1 MIVEGDYGMDIN
13 DDGPGSTPLKKAK
26 DKGHN
31 AIVRFLESH
40 GAAEWRTILSNV
52 LLQLI
57 TFSLIFH

>member
-40 GAAEWRTILSNV
+40 GAAE
-52 LLQLI
+52 
-57 TFSLIFH
+57 